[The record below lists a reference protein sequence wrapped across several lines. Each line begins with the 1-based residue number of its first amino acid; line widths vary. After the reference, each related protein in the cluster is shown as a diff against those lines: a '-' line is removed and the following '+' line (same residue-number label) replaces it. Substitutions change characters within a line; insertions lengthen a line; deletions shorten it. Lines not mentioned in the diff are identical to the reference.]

1 MCIYIYILWLYDI
14 YVCFFSNHCLTYPY
28 KVQFFWWQPLLPS
41 FIQFLPLVLFGL
53 ACSCWWLPLSQW
65 LSQKPNAL
73 SHKLR
78 FPRRLT
84 MLLFSRASL
93 ELLFSNF
100 MQLLFSSASRGLLF
114 SNFMQLLFSH
124 DSYKL
129 PHNRA
134 GLQPN
139 AAAPKGEKGSPPV
152 RRHVFSKVMF

>member
-1 MCIYIYILWLYDI
+1 
-14 YVCFFSNHCLTYPY
+14 
-28 KVQFFWWQPLLPS
+28 
-41 FIQFLPLVLFGL
+41 
-53 ACSCWWLPLSQW
+53 
-65 LSQKPNAL
+65 
-73 SHKLR
+73 
-78 FPRRLT
+78 

-114 SNFMQLLFSH
+114 SH

-139 AAAPKGEKGSPPV
+139 AAAPKGEKGLPPV
-152 RRHVFSKVMF
+152 RRHVFSKVMLSKNF